1 MSTNK
6 KGRKRRILFI
16 SAIRSEYDILYSVM
30 RAVDSHPKTE
40 ANLIIAG
47 AHLAQ
52 MYGKTADLIT
62 HDGFRIVGHFETLL
76 NSDTAAGRAKSLAI
90 ELMAVVDVVDFT
102 RPDIVVAMGDREDA
116 LTIAVAGAY
125 MNIPVAHIG
134 GGDHA
139 DDGNIDNSV
148 RHAVTKLSHIHLV
161 TTSRSGQRVINM
173 GEEPWRVNV
182 VGAPGL
188 DRMLTTPILSK
199 RDLSDYL
206 NFDIS
211 HDTFILIIQHS
222 ISCEI
227 EQAGQQMRTTLE
239 AVSGLRIPALVSY
252 PNSDAGS
259 QRIIEV
265 INDFSVRYPFIKP
278 YRNLPRDIFV
288 NLMRNAGALIGNSSC
303 GIIEAPLLKLPV
315 VNIGARQRDR
325 EQADNVI
332 FVDHDASEIGR
343 ALQMALHDD
352 SFKKRVENC
361 LNPHGDGHSGE
372 RIAQILA
379 DVSIDRKLVAKKITY

>member
-1 MSTNK
+1 MSTDK

-30 RAVDSHPKTE
+30 RAVDGHPKTE
-40 ANLIIAG
+40 ANLIVAG

-90 ELMAVVDVVDFT
+90 ELMGVVDVVDFT

-161 TTSRSGQRVINM
+161 TTGRSGQRVISM
-173 GEEPWRVNV
+173 GEEPWRVN
-182 VGAPGL
+182 GWGPPGL
-188 DRMLTTPILSK
+188 TACLPRRFFPSGSCPAI
-199 RDLSDYL
+199 
-206 NFDIS
+206 
-211 HDTFILIIQHS
+211 S
-222 ISCEI
+222 IS
-227 EQAGQQMRTTLE
+227 
-239 AVSGLRIPALVSY
+239 
-252 PNSDAGS
+252 
-259 QRIIEV
+259 
-265 INDFSVRYPFIKP
+265 
-278 YRNLPRDIFV
+278 IF
-288 NLMRNAGALIGNSSC
+288 LMIRSSSLSST
-303 GIIEAPLLKLPV
+303 P
-315 VNIGARQRDR
+315 
-325 EQADNVI
+325 
-332 FVDHDASEIGR
+332 
-343 ALQMALHDD
+343 
-352 SFKKRVENC
+352 
-361 LNPHGDGHSGE
+361 
-372 RIAQILA
+372 
-379 DVSIDRKLVAKKITY
+379 